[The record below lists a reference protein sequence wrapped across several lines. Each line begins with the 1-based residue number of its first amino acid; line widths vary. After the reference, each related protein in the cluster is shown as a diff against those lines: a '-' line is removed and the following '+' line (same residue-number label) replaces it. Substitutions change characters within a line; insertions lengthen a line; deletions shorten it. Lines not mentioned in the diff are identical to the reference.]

1 MTFHKIRLNL
11 HDLTKITESKPLGFL
26 NLGSD
31 VKYKNDVPTGNQGLW
46 DQREG
51 NVLTVWDVC
60 TITKFLLFY
69 LIKQFNGLMK
79 QYLLLSTAFKWVQRN
94 IQSFGGDPKKVTIFG
109 ESAGGMSISYHLVSK
124 ESRGLFQRHPV
135 VQYRLLM

>member
-1 MTFHKIRLNL
+1 MIYPLDIILQPEGGVAKEKETSSKNEANFRNDDELLPVMVFVHGGGFTSGESNLYGPSYLLDRNVILVTLNYRLG
-11 HDLTKITESKPLGFL
+11 PLGFL

-60 TITKFLLFY
+60 TITKFLLIM
-69 LIKQFNGLMK
+69 IKQF
-79 QYLLLSTAFKWVQRN
+79 
-94 IQSFGGDPKKVTIFG
+94 
-109 ESAGGMSISYHLVSK
+109 
-124 ESRGLFQRHPV
+124 SR
-135 VQYRLLM
+135 MM